1 MDLQVWPSDFCLPSI
16 DADCLQFMACAKF
29 CAAPINIVSSLAP
42 WKAVKGEFPVFTN
55 GDDTITNISDFI
67 EFLRNSSQDVV
78 LDGDISESE
87 RCSFDAFHSLLRKT
101 LYPAQLQFLWV
112 DKSNYATVTHQWYSS
127 KLPFPYNMFYMER
140 KRRKAQQY
148 ISAYGRKEN
157 QILTDAIQMINL
169 LSAKLGDNKYFC
181 GDKPSS
187 LDALIF
193 GYLAPFLKLPMPSDR
208 LSLHLSACS
217 NLVRFVESII
227 SIYLPLSESD
237 LRAYDKSWWLQ
248 RKIKAQ
254 KDDEFRRTHKE
265 KKETETDEDGASTS
279 LRDTI
284 IFAVGALTLS
294 CIFVVHTGIVQF
306 AVSNGDDDNGDDM
319 D

>member
-1 MDLQVWPSDFCLPSI
+1 MQLQVWPSDFCLPSV
-16 DADCLQFMACAKF
+16 DANCLQFMACAKF
-29 CAAPINIVSSLAP
+29 CAAPVNIVSSVSP
-42 WKAVKGEFPVFTN
+42 WKAPKGEFPVFTN
-55 GDDTITNISDFI
+55 GNDTITNISEFI
-67 EFLRNSSQDVV
+67 TFLRNSSQDVV
-78 LDGDISESE
+78 LDGDISDTEM
-87 RCSFDAFHSLLRKT
+87 CSFDAFHSLLRKT

-140 KRRKAQQY
+140 RRRKAQQY
-148 ISAYGRKEN
+148 ITSYGQSEN
-157 QILTDAIQMINL
+157 QIVTDAIQMINL

-208 LSLHLSACS
+208 LTLHLSACS
-217 NLVRFVESII
+217 NLVRFVESVI
-227 SIYLPLSESD
+227 SIYLPLSEDD
-237 LRAYDKSWWLQ
+237 LRGYDKAGWLQ

-254 KDDEFRRTHKE
+254 KDDESRKAHKE
-265 KKETETDEDGASTS
+265 KKETETDESGESNS
-279 LRDTI
+279 LRDTV
-284 IFAVGALTLS
+284 IFAIGALTLS
-294 CIFVVHTGIVQF
+294 CLFAVHTGIVQF
-306 AVSNGDDDNGDDM
+306 SINDDDGDDDM